1 MNGLMWSIRK
11 QMLFFSCDENH
22 RSITKVKKKS
32 REKNILKRRV
42 FNYQNLQL
50 SKSSSVNCCVV
61 SHRKLTWMRT
71 ESVLFPFIKMIP
83 TSTSTLFNK
92 NIDYNRVACKIA
104 IANLGGLKFIFGFK
118 TLIWL
123 LLKQY
128 TLYHTGV
135 FFFFPFFFLH
145 TYCFSKSWYSRS
157 SPCDH
162 SDKQSALV
170 TTTFVN
176 PLFELW

>member
-1 MNGLMWSIRK
+1 MKIIGQSLKW
-11 QMLFFSCDENH
+11 
-22 RSITKVKKKS
+22 KKKS
-32 REKNILKRRV
+32 REKNIFKRRV

-135 FFFFPFFFLH
+135 FFFFLFFFCIH
-145 TYCFSKSWYSRS
+145 IVSVKADTVE
-157 SPCDH
+157 
-162 SDKQSALV
+162 ALLA
-170 TTTFVN
+170 TTLISN
-176 PLFELW
+176 QP